1 MTENEKQQQLASIT
15 ERAAIAERN
24 GLIHTAKSWLDLY
37 TIVLM
42 RPPGEIVFASRLMD
56 KPENPI

>member
-42 RPPGEIVFASRLMD
+42 RPAGEIVFANRLMN

>member
-42 RPPGEIVFASRLMD
+42 RPPGEIVFAYRLMD

>member
-1 MTENEKQQQLASIT
+1 VTEDEKQQQLASIA

-24 GLIHTAKSWLDLY
+24 GLMHTAKSWRDLY

-42 RPPGEIVFASRLMD
+42 RPAGEIVFASRLMD
-56 KPENPI
+56 KPDNPI